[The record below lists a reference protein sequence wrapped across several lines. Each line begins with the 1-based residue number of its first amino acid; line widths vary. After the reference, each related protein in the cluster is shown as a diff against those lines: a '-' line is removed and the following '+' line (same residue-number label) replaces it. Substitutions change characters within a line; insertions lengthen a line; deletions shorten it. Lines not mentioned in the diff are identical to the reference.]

1 MEQAAR
7 DTLFWNRFTRDLS
20 LLYARS
26 VLFAGKVINI
36 FSRAE
41 DTNTTAEH
49 LLEVYGDAILRMA
62 YSYLHNMA
70 DAEEV
75 VQDTL
80 IQYLKETP
88 TFNGPTHEKA
98 WCLRVAANLAKNRI
112 KYNNVRMADELNDEL
127 VAEERE
133 DLAFVW
139 DAVKALPDKYREV
152 IHLFYHEGYSTAEI
166 AKILDRNEATV
177 RSHLARGREQLKN
190 ILKEA
195 YDFE

>member
-7 DTLFWNRFTRDLS
+7 DFVFWNRFSRDLS
-20 LLYARS
+20 ALYA
-26 VLFAGKVINI
+26 VAVKFAGKVINI

-41 DTNTTAEH
+41 DTNAVAEH
-49 LLEVYGDAILRMA
+49 LLEDYGDAMLRMA
-62 YSYLHNMA
+62 YSYLHNMP

-75 VQDTL
+75 VQDVL

-88 TFNGPTHEKA
+88 VFNGPMHEKA

-139 DAVKALPDKYREV
+139 DAVKSLPDKYREV

-177 RSHLARGREQLKN
+177 RSHLARGREQLKT

>member
-1 MEQAAR
+1 M
-7 DTLFWNRFTRDLS
+7 
-20 LLYARS
+20 
-26 VLFAGKVINI
+26 INI

-41 DTNTTAEH
+41 DTNAVAEH
-49 LLEVYGDAILRMA
+49 LLEDYGDAMLRMA
-62 YSYLHNMA
+62 YSYLHNMP

-75 VQDTL
+75 VQDVL

-88 TFNGPTHEKA
+88 VFNGPTHEKA

-139 DAVKALPDKYREV
+139 DAVKSLPDKYREV

-177 RSHLARGREQLKN
+177 RSHLARGREQLKT